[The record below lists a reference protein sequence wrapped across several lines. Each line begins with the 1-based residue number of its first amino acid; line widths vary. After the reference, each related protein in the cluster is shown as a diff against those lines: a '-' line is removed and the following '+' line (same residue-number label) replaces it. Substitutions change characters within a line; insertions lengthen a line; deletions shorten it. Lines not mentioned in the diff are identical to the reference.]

1 MKVECIKD
9 RLREAVSAAEKVTGK
24 NLSLPIL
31 SSVMIEAIDKKLLIR
46 ATNLEVGVEIE
57 VAAKVDAPGKVA
69 LNASVLNNFLCN
81 LGREDKVKL
90 ELINDNIHISTAT
103 SSALL
108 KSFPVDDFPI
118 LPRVD
123 SGDSLA
129 IPSKSL
135 ILGLRSVNYSS
146 AVSDI
151 KPEISSVYIYQDG
164 SDVVFVATDSFRLA
178 EKRINLKLK
187 GNDFSPVI
195 IPYKSV
201 SEIIRLFEGV
211 GDEIAVN
218 ISKNQISLLSS
229 DRHLTATVID
239 GIFPDYRQI
248 MPKERKTRV
257 TVAKEEL
264 INGLK
269 LVNIFADR
277 FNQIDLRINPN
288 EKIFEISSRNQEV
301 GESNVKIQAVF
312 EGEAI
317 DVSFNARYI
326 MDCFQ
331 SIPSDSI
338 NLDFNEKNRPLL
350 ITGSGDNSFRYL
362 VMPVNR

>member
-1 MKVECIKD
+1 MKVECLKE
-9 RLREAVSAAEKVTGK
+9 RLREAVSAAERVTGK

-31 SSVMIEAIDKKLLIR
+31 SSVMVEAVDKKLLIR

-57 VAAKVDAPGKVA
+57 VSAKVEAPGKVA
-69 LNASVLNNFLCN
+69 INASVLTNFLGN
-81 LGREDKVKL
+81 LGREDKVVL
-90 ELINDNIHISTAT
+90 ELVNDNIHISTPT
-103 SSALL
+103 SSTLI

-118 LPRVD
+118 LPQVEG
-123 SGDSLA
+123 GDSLA

-146 AVSDI
+146 AASDI
-151 KPEISSVYIYQDG
+151 KPEIASVYVYQDG
-164 SDVVFVATDSFRLA
+164 TDVVFVATDSFRLA

-187 GNDFSPVI
+187 DSEFSPVI
-195 IPYKSV
+195 IPFKSV
-201 SEIIRLFEGV
+201 AEIVRLFEGV

-218 ISKNQISLLSS
+218 ISKNQISLLSD

-248 MPKERKTRV
+248 MPKEKKTRV
-257 TVAKEEL
+257 VVSKEEL

-269 LVNIFADR
+269 LANIFADR
-277 FNQIDLRINPN
+277 FNQIDLKVDPK
-288 EKIFEISSRNQEV
+288 EKMFEISSRNQEV
-301 GESNVKIQAVF
+301 GESNVSIKATC

-317 DVSFNARYI
+317 DVSFNAKYI

-350 ITGSGDNSFRYL
+350 ISGSGDNSFRYL